1 MSASPKGRGGRS
13 RIVIDVDKVRQESR
27 ARRGFGAG
35 RGVRAL
41 TVGALVALGLVA
53 ALLAGSFI
61 WWNGY
66 KKSPE
71 YSLALLVDAA
81 QRDDLRAVEQLMD
94 GDGVAQALAPQVGE
108 KLAGTAPAGVDVN
121 AHRARIAAA
130 MPQLMPRVREGVR
143 DEVARGVKAAAEG
156 VGARLPFFALA
167 LGMKRYADVTE
178 EGDAAAVTLNAVEGR
193 PLALSMRRDGER
205 WKVAGITDDA
215 LAASM
220 AARIA
225 PAISAPPAAPAPT
238 PRPAG
243 RRRPRN

>member
-1 MSASPKGRGGRS
+1 
-13 RIVIDVDKVRQESR
+13 VVL
-27 ARRGFGAG
+27 GAF
-35 RGVRAL
+35 L
-41 TVGALVALGLVA
+41 
-53 ALLAGSFI
+53 

-81 QRDDLRAVEQLMD
+81 QRDDVRTVEQLID
-94 GDGVAQALAPQVGE
+94 GDAVAQALAPQVAE
-108 KLAGTAPAGVDVN
+108 KLAGTVPAGGDM
-121 AHRARIAAA
+121 AATRGRIAAA
-130 MPQLMPRVREGVR
+130 MPQLLPRVREGVR
-143 DEVARGVKAAAEG
+143 DEVARGVKSAAEG
-156 VGARLPFFALA
+156 VGGRLPFFALA

-193 PLALSMRRDGER
+193 PLALSMRRDGDR
-205 WKVAGITDDA
+205 WKVTAITDEA

-238 PRPAG
+238 PRSARG
-243 RRRPRN
+243 RARN

>member
-1 MSASPKGRGGRS
+1 MSAPSKGRGGRS
-13 RIVIDVDKVRQESR
+13 RIVIDVDRARQESR
-27 ARRGFGAG
+27 ARRRFGAG
-35 RGVRAL
+35 RGLRAL
-41 TVGALVALGLVA
+41 SVGALVALGVLVA
-53 ALLAGSFI
+53 LLVGVFLWWGS
-61 WWNGY
+61 Y

-81 QRDDLRAVEQLMD
+81 QRDDFRTVEQLID
-94 GDGVAQALAPQVGE
+94 GDAVAQALAPQVAE
-108 KLAGTAPAGVDVN
+108 KLSGTAPAGGDM
-121 AHRARIAAA
+121 AATRARIAAA
-130 MPQLMPRVREGVR
+130 MPQLLPRVREGVR
-143 DEVARGVKAAAEG
+143 DEVARGVKAAAEN
-156 VGARLPFFALA
+156 VGGRLPFFALA
-167 LGMKRYADVTE
+167 LGMKRYADVVE

-193 PLALSMRRDGER
+193 PLVLSMRRDGER
-205 WKVAGITDDA
+205 WKVASITDEA